1 MTEQLL
7 GNHVLWIKSLRYR
20 QSGCRFLF
28 KLFVIAME
36 PDFPPDQIGL
46 QTIGQFLQD
55 ARA

>member
-7 GNHVLWIKSLRYR
+7 GNCVLWIKSLRYR

-28 KLFVIAME
+28 ELFVVAME

-46 QTIGQFLQD
+46 QTIGQFL
-55 ARA
+55 